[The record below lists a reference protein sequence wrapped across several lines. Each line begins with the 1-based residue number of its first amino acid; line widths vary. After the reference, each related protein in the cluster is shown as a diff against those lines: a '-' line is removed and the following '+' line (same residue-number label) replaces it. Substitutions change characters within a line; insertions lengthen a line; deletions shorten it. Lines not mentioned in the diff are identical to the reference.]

1 MLHCHASRG
10 HFIGYFLKQAVAEVA
25 TGLWPSPAESVCNC
39 SVRSIRATKNRTG
52 TRLGLQ
58 LPGRL
63 GAPRLSPSSA
73 VYLWLAPQ
81 SSHLHPE
88 ASSPTTLLHVDTR
101 VREGL
106 TCLKAHLSHDRSQ
119 TTHAN
124 LLIKCILQV
133 IFENY
138 SL

>member
-1 MLHCHASRG
+1 MTPNPALGELLLLHAPNLTPSRLG
-10 HFIGYFLKQAVAEVA
+10 QMAV
-25 TGLWPSPAESVCNC
+25 LQSCM
-39 SVRSIRATKNRTG
+39 IRATKNRTG
-52 TRLGLQ
+52 TLLGLQ

-63 GAPRLSPSSA
+63 GAPQLSPSTA

-106 TCLKAHLSHDRSQ
+106 TGLKAHLSHDHE
-119 TTHAN
+119 HAWFSTQRARYVE
-124 LLIKCILQV
+124 LMHPSYRLPQIPSKA
-133 IFENY
+133 FH
-138 SL
+138 